1 MRKSST
7 LKTRKNNNYGL
18 TSSNKA
24 DFWHFL
30 KRQISDLKNTTFSDI
45 NSANNTPEKK
55 LNFGQKRWIIPYENV
70 NLLALLK
77 TSIFWSKSHSFLSRM
92 SKHGLFWHNFCK
104 KHTWEKVEFFDK
116 NRGLSPYENVN
127 FLALLKTSI
136 FWSRNHSFV
145 SRMSK
150 HDLFWHNFCK
160 KHSWEKVGFFDKNH
174 GLTP

>member
-55 LNFGQKRWIIPYENV
+55 LNFGQKRWIIPLRKCES
-70 NLLALLK
+70 LG
-77 TSIFWSKSHSFLSRM
+77 SF
-92 SKHGLFWHNFCK
+92 KNF
-104 KHTWEKVEFFDK
+104 
-116 NRGLSPYENVN
+116 N
-127 FLALLKTSI
+127 FL
-136 FWSRNHSFV
+136 V
-145 SRMSK
+145 
-150 HDLFWHNFCK
+150 
-160 KHSWEKVGFFDKNH
+160 
-174 GLTP
+174 